1 MKPEPDAGKHRISAE
16 QLPGRRAY
24 ALWPDR
30 PISRLSGNQGNLG
43 KLHPERDN
51 LRVNKKSQVRRW
63 ERLDIS
69 FPVFARGTD
78 AEGKEFVE
86 FGTAL
91 NVSAGGMLLAV
102 RKARPRGHIRLEIPN
117 PPWLAAPDSHRS
129 MEASTVWAQAR
140 ESHTLLGLKFSR
152 PLQTLRKEAS
162 AENNVRGSAAR
173 K

>member
-16 QLPGRRAY
+16 KRQGSRTY

-30 PISRLSGNQGNLG
+30 PISHLSGNQGNLG
-43 KLHPERDN
+43 KLHLERDN
-51 LRVNKKSQVRRW
+51 LYVNKKSPVRRW

-102 RKARPRGHIRLEIPN
+102 RKARPRGRVRLEIPN

-129 MEASTVWAQAR
+129 MEASTVWAQTR
-140 ESHTLLGLKFSR
+140 ERFTLLGLKFLR
-152 PLQTLRKEAS
+152 PLQKLRTEAS
-162 AENNVRGSAAR
+162 AENNIRGAAAR